1 MFPSRWPMY
10 EKRFIIYKRKV
21 SHLNKRVLPAR
32 RMVLHLKKE
41 SISYPEGGFFIP
53 IRKVIQSSISWIH
66 LRQRGNSFESKRWL
80 IVEKE
85 ELHSFMA
92 SSRDVLPWNLQFKPF
107 LGKSCPSSIL
117 ERWYHLSEQFKHVGK
132 KCIDSFQRPFP
143 KPRLCICPRNAKH
156 CDLAATFLK
165 RWKNMWRWYIS
176 NKKAFCLPKPV
187 TDAIPF
193 RSEGVFFNSVVKR
206 LLYPKNGFPYDF

>member
-1 MFPSRWPMY
+1 MAKNCAVHGQCVN
-10 EKRFIIYKRKV
+10 KRSIIYERKV
-21 SHLNKRVLPAR
+21 SHLNKRVLPAG

-41 SISYPEGGFFIP
+41 VISYPEGGFFIP

-66 LRQRGNSFESKRWL
+66 LRQRGNSFERKRWL

-117 ERWYHLSEQFKHVGK
+117 ERRYHLSEQFKHVGK

-143 KPRLCICPRNAKH
+143 KPRLCICPKNAKH
-156 CDLAATFLK
+156 CD
-165 RWKNMWRWYIS
+165 
-176 NKKAFCLPKPV
+176 
-187 TDAIPF
+187 
-193 RSEGVFFNSVVKR
+193 
-206 LLYPKNGFPYDF
+206 